1 MPDPTV
7 DVSQLLKKTLRPIYI
22 AVPIVVIAMLAS
34 FINLYLYDQA
44 IKSGDASLL
53 RARTAVHTMVAAE
66 QQKGGDEDTQRDVN
80 AASSGIDTALD
91 RMSRGLHSQTAGR
104 VAAEAIT
111 LFALIYLL
119 YALYAARGI
128 EPALRQSFD
137 QAVAGRD
144 SQIDVLKKNRAL
156 LVTTMNSIGDALVAT
171 DSTSRITFMNPI
183 AEKMTGW
190 QESDAVGKELSRVVI
205 ATSEKTGDKLDLPV
219 AQVLKNNIEKEIPA
233 NILVANREGVTT
245 PIAGHAVPVWDDAA
259 KVTGVAVVF
268 RDISEKR
275 GAREAIRTSEAH
287 KEAIIESALEC
298 VIMMDS
304 TGKVIEFNAAAE
316 QTFGY
321 QRSEALGRPV
331 ADLIVPP
338 ALRDRHTAGFKRY
351 LQTGQ
356 ATILGKRVEMTG
368 MRKGGAEIP
377 IELAITQVPRQEPPV
392 FATFIRDI
400 SERKAAEAALVAA
413 KDAAVAESQDKSQFL
428 NNMSDELR
436 TPLNAVI
443 GYSEMLTEE
452 INERRP
458 ADMVPDLKKI
468 NDAGRHLLML
478 VTDVLDLSRI
488 EAGKMEVYTDTF
500 EVLDLIEDVTNA
512 ARPFAERNQN
522 RFKVTCGDN
531 LGSMLSDRMKIRQSI
546 LYLVNNASKFAHER
560 DLELRV
566 SRTGNTLQFKMAD
579 LSPGIADDTTDQLAD
594 AFATSN
600 STSTIRFGGHGLGL
614 VIARHLCEMLGGT
627 LKGERQVG
635 HSPVYTITL
644 PDKAPAKK

>member
-1 MPDPTV
+1 MSDQTTNI
-7 DVSQLLKKTLRPIYI
+7 SEQLKKALRPIYI
-22 AVPIVVIAMLAS
+22 AVPVVVVAMLVS
-34 FINLYLYDQA
+34 FFNFYRYDHA
-44 IKSGDASLL
+44 ISSAQKSVLGAGQ
-53 RARTAVHTMVAAE
+53 AVHTVLTEA
-66 QQKGGDEDTQRDVN
+66 QQRSGDEETRQSAGN
-80 AASSGIDTALD
+80 ASAQVDAALD
-91 RMSRGLHSQTAGR
+91 VMSHAMSGQAAGR
-104 VAAEAIT
+104 MIAEAIT

-119 YALYAARGI
+119 YALYSVRNIAPSI
-128 EPALRQSFD
+128 KHSFD
-137 QAVAGRD
+137 EAVTGRD
-144 SQIDVLKKNRAL
+144 SQIDILRKNRAL

-171 DSTSRITFMNPI
+171 DATGRITFMNPI

-190 QESDAVGKELSRVVI
+190 QESDAVGKEFVRVVS
-205 ATSEKTGDKLDLPV
+205 TSSEKTGDKIELPV

-233 NILVANREGVTT
+233 NILVAYRDSVTK
-245 PIAGHAVPVWDDAA
+245 PIAGHAVPIWDDSGN
-259 KVTGVAVVF
+259 VNGVAVVF

-287 KEAIIESALEC
+287 KEAIIENALEC
-298 VIMMDS
+298 VIMMDAN
-304 TGKVIEFNAAAE
+304 GNVIEFNGAAE
-316 QTFGY
+316 KTIGY
-321 QRSEALGRPV
+321 ERSEALGRPV

-338 ALRDRHTAGFKRY
+338 AYRDRHNAGFKRY

-356 ATILGKRVEMTG
+356 PTILGKRVEMTG
-368 MRKGGAEIP
+368 MRKGGVEIP

-392 FATFIRDI
+392 FATFVRDI
-400 SERKAAEAALVAA
+400 SERKAAEQLLVSAKEAAE
-413 KDAAVAESQDKSQFL
+413 AESRDKSQFL

-443 GYSEMLTEE
+443 GYSEMLAEE

-458 ADMVPDLKKI
+458 AEMVPDLKKI

-488 EAGKMEVYTDTF
+488 EAGKMEVFPDTF
-500 EVLDLIEDVTNA
+500 EVLDLMDDVNA
-512 ARPFAERNQN
+512 AAKPFAERNEN

-531 LGSMLSDRMKIRQSI
+531 LGSMHSDRMKIRQSI

-560 DLELRV
+560 DLELKV
-566 SRTGNTLQFKMAD
+566 TRTGNTLQFKMLD
-579 LSPGIADDTTDQLAD
+579 LSAGIADETTNQLAD

-627 LKGERQVG
+627 LTGERQVG
-635 HSPVYTITL
+635 HSPAYTISL
-644 PDKAPAKK
+644 PDKVPAKK

>member
-1 MPDPTV
+1 MPDPVV

-34 FINLYLYDQA
+34 FLNLYLFDHA
-44 IKSGDASLL
+44 IKSGDASLT
-53 RARTAVHTMVAAE
+53 RARTAVQTMVAAD
-66 QQKGGDEDTQRDVN
+66 QQKSADEDTQRDVN
-80 AASSGIDTALD
+80 AASSEIDVALD
-91 RMSRGLHSQTAGR
+91 HMSRALHSQTAGR

-119 YALYAARGI
+119 YALYVARGI

-144 SQIDVLKKNRAL
+144 SQIDVLKRNRAL

-190 QESDAVGKELSRVVI
+190 QEADAVGKELNRVVI

-219 AQVLKNNIEKEIPA
+219 AQVLKNSIEKDIPA
-233 NILVANREGVTT
+233 NILVANRDGVTT
-245 PIAGHAVPVWDDAA
+245 PIAGHAVPIWDDAA
-259 KVTGVAVVF
+259 NVTGVAVVF

-304 TGKVIEFNAAAE
+304 TGKVIEFNGAAE

-338 ALRDRHTAGFKRY
+338 SLRERHTKGFQRY

-392 FATFIRDI
+392 FATFLRDI

-413 KDAAVAESQDKSQFL
+413 KDAALAESQDKSLFL

-468 NDAGRHLLML
+468 NEAGRHLLML

-512 ARPFAERNQN
+512 AKPFAERNQN
-522 RFKVTCGDN
+522 SFKVTCGDN

-560 DLELRV
+560 DLELQV
-566 SRTGNTLQFKMAD
+566 SRTGSTLQFKMAD

-644 PDKAPAKK
+644 PDKAPTKK